1 MKHKVYAAIMAG
13 GAGTRFWPA
22 STADKPK
29 QFLDVLGRGRTLL
42 QETFNRFNTF
52 IPAENIKVVSG
63 DKYAELIKSQLQ
75 TGDSVLINEPM
86 MRNTAAAVALTAFEI
101 SAEEPDALI
110 IMSPADHLIRKAAV
124 FSEVLQNAL
133 DFAAANDA
141 LITVSIE
148 PDSPHTGYGYIKK
161 GEAEG
166 DFFKVDQFTE
176 KPDQTTAEKF
186 IASGEF
192 YWNAGIFV
200 WSARSIVKAFFEYA
214 PEIYQP
220 LAKLYR
226 KGKPSLEELNQ
237 VYQQLPSISVD
248 YAIME
253 KASNVYTIAGDFG
266 WSDLG
271 SWKTIYE
278 LSEKD
283 KDQNSSSSGLKF
295 SSVESKQNLVRGVD
309 GKLYAFIG
317 MENTA
322 LIDTGEVVLV
332 FPLDRD
338 QDVKKIL
345 EKVRDEHGNQF
356 D

>member
-1 MKHKVYAAIMAG
+1 MKHQVYAAIMAG

-22 STADKPK
+22 STATKPK

-52 IPAENIKVVSG
+52 IPTENIKVVSG
-63 DKYAELIKSQLQ
+63 DSYAALIKSQLQ
-75 TGDSVLINEPM
+75 TNDSGLINEPM

-101 SAEEPDALI
+101 SLEEPDALI
-110 IMSPADHLIRKAAV
+110 IMSPADHLIQKPTV
-124 FSEVLQNAL
+124 FSGVLQKAL
-133 DFAAANDA
+133 DFAASKDA

-161 GEAEG
+161 GEAG
-166 DFFKVDQFTE
+166 KDFYKVDQFTE
-176 KPDQTTAEKF
+176 KPDLAAAEEF

-226 KGKPSLEELNQ
+226 KGKPGLEELNL

-271 SWKTIYE
+271 SWKTIFE
-278 LSEKD
+278 LSN
-283 KDQNSSSSGLKF
+283 KDQEQNSCTGVKF
-295 SSVESKQNLVRGVD
+295 SAVDSQQNLIRGVD

-322 LIDTGEVVLV
+322 LIDTGNVVLV
-332 FPLDRD
+332 FPLERD